1 MNLCLGIESTAHTF
15 GIAIVTFD
23 GKVLANV
30 KDAVSLTSGGMIPS
44 EVAQHHVAIKE
55 KMLGE
60 VFSKAGVRMK
70 DITLIAYSRGP
81 GLAPCLRVGRDFAKQ
96 LAQEHHKPLIGVN
109 HCIAHLTIGDFFAGS
124 TDPVYVYVSG
134 VNTQIVALAAGVM
147 RVFGETLDIGL
158 GNALDKFGR
167 EAGLGFP
174 AGPKIE
180 ERAKKGSYVELP
192 YSVKGMD
199 VSFSG
204 MITKATQLLKKGEL
218 VENMCYSLQETC
230 FAMLVEVTER
240 ALAHTGKQEV
250 VLIGGVAAN
259 QRLCEMMKIMCE
271 ARNTKFYPVPIQ
283 YSGDQGAMIAWQG
296 ILEWNAE
303 QRNDVELAEI
313 YPYERT
319 DDIHVTWRKE

>member
-1 MNLCLGIESTAHTF
+1 MTNYCLGIESTAHTF
-15 GIAIVTFD
+15 GIGIVSFD
-23 GKVLANV
+23 GKIIANI
-30 KDAVSLTSGGMIPS
+30 KDAVSLASGGMIPLD
-44 EVAQHHVAIKE
+44 VAKHHVAIKE
-55 KMLGE
+55 KILQDALT
-60 VFSKAGVRMK
+60 KANV
-70 DITLIAYSRGP
+70 TLQEISLISYSRGP

-96 LAQEHHKPLIGVN
+96 LAKEHNKPLIGVN
-109 HCIAHLTIGDFFAGS
+109 HCIAHLTIGDLFAGN
-124 TDPVYVYVSG
+124 TDTVYVYVSG
-134 VNTQIVALAAGVM
+134 VNTQIVALAGGRM

-180 ERAKKGSYVELP
+180 ELAKKGSYVELP
-192 YSVKGMD
+192 YAVKGMD

-204 MITKATQLLKKGEL
+204 IVTKASQLLKKGEI
-218 VENMCYSLQETC
+218 VENLCHSLQETC

-240 ALAHTGKQEV
+240 AIAHIEKTQV
-250 VLIGGVAAN
+250 ILIGGVAAN
-259 QRLCEMMKIMCE
+259 QRLCEMMKLMCQ
-271 ARNTKFYPVPIQ
+271 ARGATFYPVPLA

-303 QRNDVELAEI
+303 KRNDFETAEI

-319 DDIHVTWRKE
+319 DEIEVSWRE